1 MNIDKQERQVEVI
14 KTVQCGRFKVT
25 VSQIKMTDT
34 EREIENNRIR
44 KQFMMAQS

>member
-1 MNIDKQERQVEVI
+1 MNMDKQEKEI
-14 KTVQCGRFKVT
+14 EILKTVQCGRFTVI

-44 KQFMMAQS
+44 KQFMMARS